1 MNLENFTFGGRP
13 PQKKRSFLGTFPLLP
28 TQVSRF
34 HFSTQLKPFD
44 MKNLAPLFAFLLV
57 CISSAFTTAHPVANN
72 FAHVDYFLKLDGVD
86 GESADKDHK
95 KWIEIESM
103 QINRAGQTISIQRTQ
118 TSKSSA
124 KIQEACASGKHFKKA
139 ILHVRKSG
147 DDNYMQIELENVPP
161 SVARPA
167 GSRSRRRR
175 AGPTG
180 RHRRVHRP

>member
-1 MNLENFTFGGRP
+1 
-13 PQKKRSFLGTFPLLP
+13 
-28 TQVSRF
+28 
-34 HFSTQLKPFD
+34 
-44 MKNLAPLFAFLLV
+44 MKNLAPLFALLV
-57 CISSAFTTAHPVANN
+57 FISSAFTTAHPAANS

-147 DDNYMQIELENVPP
+147 DDNYMQIELENVLIT
-161 SVARPA
+161 SYQTSASSSSSRPMESLSLNYTKA
-167 GSRSRRRR
+167 VFR
-175 AGPTG
+175 
-180 RHRRVHRP
+180 